1 MEHLSGTTTWLHS
14 AAGWREAAPGKRVA
28 GEVLWVRTADR
39 ADFAELARQLGLPV
53 DVVRSAG
60 TRGPS
65 GRHHRPHVEH
75 LEGGVFLT
83 APTITYRDSTAD
95 VLTGEVT
102 FLVLD
107 GVVLTAESGSA
118 GVLDAVAERLDEPA
132 TIDRLSAGVLSGLLA
147 VLVTTASDVEL
158 ALADDVEELEQT
170 VFSPGHTTP
179 VEQIYALKRE
189 IAEARRALIPLVVE
203 LPELV
208 SDPDDHATAD
218 AWVRRLSTAVDRLDQ
233 RLAAHDDLLADMLSA
248 HLALVSVRQNDD
260 VRRISA
266 WAAIAAAPTLIASVY
281 GMNFDTMPELG
292 WPWGYPVA
300 IGVMAA
306 VCVAL
311 HRLFTRSG
319 WL

>member
-1 MEHLSGTTTWLHS
+1 MKDVSGTRFWQHS
-14 AAGWREAAPGKRVA
+14 ADGWQEAVPAALGSGGIV
-28 GEVLWVRTADR
+28 WVRTADKD
-39 ADFAELARQLGLPV
+39 DFVELAPRLGLPV
-53 DVVRSAG
+53 DVVRAAG

-75 LEGGVFLT
+75 LEGGVFLA
-83 APTITYRDSTAD
+83 APTITYRDATAD

-102 FLVLD
+102 CLVLD
-107 GVVLTAESGSA
+107 RVVLTAESGSA
-118 GVLDAVAERLDEPA
+118 GILDQVAERLAEPVS
-132 TIDRLSAGVLSGLLA
+132 TDRLSAGVLSALLST
-147 VLVTTASDVEL
+147 LVATASDVEL
-158 ALADDVEELEQT
+158 ALADEVQTLEVA
-170 VFSPGHTTP
+170 VFSPGHPTP

-189 IAEARRALIPLVVE
+189 IAEARRALVPLGAE

-208 SDPDDHATAD
+208 SDPDDHAAAD
-218 AWVRRLSTAVDRLDQ
+218 SWVRRLSTAVDRLDR
-233 RLAAHDDLLADMLSA
+233 RLDAHDDLLTDMLSA

-281 GMNFDTMPELG
+281 GMNFRQMPELT

-300 IGVMAA
+300 IGAMAA
-306 VCVAL
+306 ICVVL